1 MSKRKNYPL
10 VSESLAENDLKW
22 LVSEI
27 AFIDMHKTKLG
38 DDKDYIVLAIAIND
52 HSPAHDLA
60 TFIENS
66 PFDFEDVEVSPATDS
81 KGRYLVYVELRRD
94 GQAFN
99 TINKIL
105 KDSEKLTGIES
116 WKFKTMGNGAEQ
128 DLTPE
133 NFAASIVTDPAEY
146 ERLHPKQEEEQTPAP
161 EPEMAAETE
170 PTTES
175 IKKRLNFLLKY

>member
-1 MSKRKNYPL
+1 MNKRKNYPL
-10 VSESLAENDLKW
+10 VNESLAENDLKW

-81 KGRYLVYVELRRD
+81 KGRYLVYVELHRD
-94 GQAFN
+94 NKAFD

-105 KDSEKLTGIES
+105 TDSEKLTGIKD
-116 WKFKTMGNGAEQ
+116 WKFKGMNTGEQ

-133 NFAASIVTDPAEY
+133 NFAASIITDPNEY
-146 ERLHPKQEEEQTPAP
+146 ERLHPKQEEQPAVAP
-161 EPEMAAETE
+161 EPEIAATE

-175 IKKRLNFLLKY
+175 IKKRLDFLLKY

>member
-10 VSESLAENDLKW
+10 VNESLAENDLKW

-38 DDKDYIVLAIAIND
+38 EDKDYIVLAIAISD

-66 PFDFEDVEVSPATDS
+66 PFDFDDVEVSPATDS

-94 GQAFN
+94 NKAYD

-105 KDSEKLTGIES
+105 TDSEKLTGIES
-116 WKFKTMGNGAEQ
+116 WKFKSMSGAAEQ

-133 NFAASIVTDPAEY
+133 NFAASVITDPIEY
-146 ERLHPKQEEEQTPAP
+146 ERLHPKQEEEQTTAPAPEMAPAP
-161 EPEMAAETE
+161 EPA
-170 PTTES
+170 TES